1 MVNLWLLVTQIVGMA
16 VAFGLVIFLSAGSLS
31 WLPGWI
37 YLGLMFGF
45 VIAIS
50 IWLLLRNPSLLRE
63 RMTGVGAKGQKS
75 WDKALLALIGL
86 LFVGWLAVMPADA
99 VRFQWTSLQPFAQA
113 LGALL
118 LVGSFPLFFWV
129 FAANPYLSPAVRLQK
144 ERDHRVV
151 SSGPWDGKTPSRL
164 RYGQGAE
171 LRMTRWSV
179 ADALCRAAA
188 RLPQTLAPA
197 KVGPAP
203 RKPRVAAA
211 ARCLPAA
218 RRTPPAPRW
227 GSVFLVAAR
236 TNVARLAFAAAV
248 RPARDRDSVASH
260 RVTTVLDRDEPQ
272 TSAWSASN

>member
-50 IWLLLRNPSLLRE
+50 IWLLRRNPSLLRE
-63 RMTGVGAKGQKS
+63 RMTGIGAEGQKS

-99 VRFQWTSLQPFAQA
+99 ARFQWTSLQPFAQA

-151 SSGPWDGKTPSRL
+151 SSGPYRL
-164 RYGQGAE
+164 VRHPMYAAVIPFFAGTSLLLGSAWGLAGGLVLVIAVAIRAVLEERTLEAE
-171 LRMTRWSV
+171 LPGYRDYMGRV
-179 ADALCRAAA
+179 RY
-188 RLPQTLAPA
+188 RLIPG
-197 KVGPAP
+197 V
-203 RKPRVAAA
+203 
-211 ARCLPAA
+211 
-218 RRTPPAPRW
+218 W
-227 GSVFLVAAR
+227 
-236 TNVARLAFAAAV
+236 
-248 RPARDRDSVASH
+248 
-260 RVTTVLDRDEPQ
+260 
-272 TSAWSASN
+272 